1 MAQPPNGVSVVV
13 DLVEDFT
20 KRIGQLTTQKV
31 MVGIPATAASRSGD
45 PINNATLGYMLH
57 YGTSKM
63 PPRPWLIPPIARM
76 KDEAAAML
84 RQAAEFTMQKRPDLA
99 ENILNDLGS
108 KAVSNVKVNIVSGGE
123 PPFEKLAQ
131 STIDRKGKG
140 PHTILVDT
148 AQLLNSITY
157 VIRNK

>member
-1 MAQPPNGVSVVV
+1 MVV
-13 DLVEDFT
+13 DLVSDFT
-20 KRIGQLTTQKV
+20 KRIEQLTSKRV
-31 MVGIPATAASRSGD
+31 MVGIPASSSSRQG
-45 PINNATLGYMLH
+45 PINNAQLGYIH
-57 YGTSKM
+57 EYGTSTI

-76 KDEAAAML
+76 RDEAANML
-84 RQAAEFTMQKRPDLA
+84 RQAAQFTMQKRPDLA

-108 KAVSNVKVNIVSGGE
+108 KAVSNVKNNIVAGGE

-131 STIDRKGKG
+131 STIDRKGEG

-157 VIRNK
+157 VIRTK